1 MADNFWFIVVA
12 LGPVL
17 LGCAI
22 IYALLRRRRLSTH
35 EKIRQEEAIERLY
48 DKPPGGREPHPH
60 GRGQ

>member
-17 LGCAI
+17 LGGAI
-22 IYALLRRRRLSTH
+22 FYALLRRRRLTPG
-35 EKIRQEEAIERLY
+35 EERRQEEAVERLY

-60 GRGQ
+60 SRGQ